1 FAGLKHGLHLREPD
15 EREMA
20 KWRKRGMF
28 KHLDAPL
35 ALGPA
40 SISCPGKF
48 EPPAEQAGD
57 WSEPLLDDLAQSFIC
72 ADTTDENDFAP
83 WLEHTHELVESR
95 FGIGDRRDT
104 ELRHDDIER
113 VVGERHLLGI
123 HHHEAF
129 DIAQA
134 QAADPC
140 VGFAQ
145 HGFGEIYTY
154 ELGT

>member
-1 FAGLKHGLHLREPD
+1 MNRLAEPRERNLRLSGRCPCLQLIFLFAGLKHGLHLREPD

-72 ADTTDENDFAP
+72 ADTADEN
-83 WLEHTHELVESR
+83 
-95 FGIGDRRDT
+95 
-104 ELRHDDIER
+104 
-113 VVGERHLLGI
+113 
-123 HHHEAF
+123 
-129 DIAQA
+129 
-134 QAADPC
+134 
-140 VGFAQ
+140 
-145 HGFGEIYTY
+145 
-154 ELGT
+154 